1 MPRAALGALDALLG
15 FEKVIE
21 ATWFFSERIEPA
33 SLHTSLS
40 RLASRYPL
48 LAGHVGRRPGRHRS
62 PLHGWEIRGL
72 TPGLPFGVRTE
83 PGTSRAAASATDAS
97 RFLGVDV
104 RSGAE
109 VMAGRSA
116 VMAVALTN
124 FDGGGSAVGVRLS
137 HAVADASGFYRIVRE
152 WSRLHNGGG
161 GPARGGEQDGTGAP
175 RARGEQERGRGEDG
189 SEDGSPRLEL
199 RRDCVE
205 AAHRAGA
212 RAQEPRGAEGAL
224 DTSSWRPTFNP
235 YPLTLTLALALA
247 LALALTLTLAST
259 PSPSR
264 SPTLLRCHEG
274 EARRSST

>member
-1 MPRAALGALDALLG
+1 MPRSALGALDALLG

-33 SLHTSLS
+33 SLRTSLS

-48 LAGHVGRRPGRHRS
+48 LASHVGRRPGRHRS

-72 TPGLPFGVRTE
+72 TPELPLGVRTE

-161 GPARGGEQDGTGAP
+161 GPAGGDQDGTAALCASGA
-175 RARGEQERGRGEDG
+175 RDGGRG
-189 SEDGSPRLEL
+189 EDGSPRLEL

-212 RAQEPRGAEGAL
+212 RAQEPRGAKGVDSGAEGAL
-224 DTSSWRPTFNP
+224 DTSSWRPNP
-235 YPLTLTLALALA
+235 KPNLN
-247 LALALTLTLAST
+247 
-259 PSPSR
+259 P
-264 SPTLLRCHEG
+264 
-274 EARRSST
+274 